1 MKALKFRIKHHVTRK
16 LRLSNSRPYL
26 SSDLYLKEC
35 EYAVPEKLSTI
46 NEDRALRAK
55 TLFVPSH
62 HLTTIFNKYGDQLNA
77 RIVFCGN
84 SDYEFKV
91 EIFNIPKKVERLYL
105 QNSYISDNSRIFT
118 LPIGIENLRLA
129 RNGFKSSMKRD
140 SKEGISQE
148 STIMVGPFG
157 PTHEKRK
164 EIYESFRNSDCW
176 KVFNFPISPDEFQRL
191 HRHFRFTMCPRGNGV
206 DTHRVWESIYRGS
219 WPIVE
224 KDSWS
229 LSLKDLFPLVIVDS
243 LLDKE
248 ALIQLTK
255 DTQYL
260 KPPVAPAELYW
271 NYWLQLIRE
280 FKS

>member
-1 MKALKFRIKHHVTRK
+1 MNQLKFRIKHHVTRR
-16 LRLSNSRPYL
+16 LHLSNSRPYL
-26 SSDLYLKEC
+26 SCDLYLKEC
-35 EYAVPEKLSTI
+35 DYAIPDNLSTI
-46 NEDRALRAK
+46 NENRALKANA
-55 TLFVPSH
+55 LFVPSH
-62 HLTTIFNKYGDQLNA
+62 HLTTIFEEYGNKINA
-77 RIVFCGN
+77 RIIFCGN
-84 SDYEFKV
+84 SDYEFKKD
-91 EIFNIPKKVERLYL
+91 IFSIPKRVERLYL
-105 QNSYISDNSRIFT
+105 QNSYISDNSRVFT
-118 LPIGIENLRLA
+118 LPIGIENLRFA

-148 STIMVGPFG
+148 SAIMVGPFS

-164 EIYESFRNSDCW
+164 EIYESFENSNCW
-176 KVFNFPISPDEFQRL
+176 KVFNFPVSPNEFQRL
-191 HRHFRFTMCPRGNGV
+191 HRNFRFTMCPRGNGV

-229 LSLKDLFPLVIVDS
+229 LSLKDKFPLVIVDS

-255 DTQYL
+255 NTQYL

-271 NYWLQLIRE
+271 NYWRHLIRE
-280 FKS
+280 FKA

>member
-1 MKALKFRIKHHVTRK
+1 
-16 LRLSNSRPYL
+16 
-26 SSDLYLKEC
+26 
-35 EYAVPEKLSTI
+35 LSTI
-46 NEDRALRAK
+46 NEDRALRAI

-62 HLTTIFNKYGDQLNA
+62 HLTAIFNKYGDQLNA
-77 RIVFCGN
+77 RIIFCGN
-84 SDYEFKV
+84 SDYEFNV

-129 RNGFKSSMKRD
+129 RNGFKSSMKRN
-140 SKEGISQE
+140 SKKGISQE

-164 EIYESFRNSDCW
+164 EIYESFRNSNCW

-191 HRHFRFTMCPRGNGV
+191 HRHFRFTLCPRGNGV

-229 LSLKDLFPLVIVDS
+229 LSLKDRFPLVIVDS

-255 DTQYL
+255 NTQYV
-260 KPPVAPAELYW
+260 KPPVAPEELYW
-271 NYWLQLIRE
+271 SYWLHLMRQ